1 VNDPQSPE
9 YNVANRQR
17 AGRNLSDRARVE
29 KYVALERTI
38 ALLEHNLDEWR
49 RFHDWVVLKKGK
61 LDLIEEIISL
71 GHKYSGLLS
80 RFKVAKEFEQER
92 LLVGLQVVLRTM
104 QALYLQS
111 KDRKGFDLDWKSL

>member
-1 VNDPQSPE
+1 MNDRRSSE
-9 YNVANRQR
+9 DKASNRQR
-17 AGRNLSDRARVE
+17 TGRNLSERARVE